1 MTMESFRV
9 LGAGASASTNRTTD
23 STTESQSSSTTI
35 EITSNEAL
43 QLIGAFIEAM
53 TMLGTVSGAFR
64 GFAANPLALT
74 GGAALILPW
83 LSSMISKDGQGQPE
97 LERKPAPAAKT
108 LLENINSAEEIAAK
122 ANSDL
127 EHAKTETRSQ
137 IEAAAAKLGLKVSDD
152 KPEPTVVI
160 ETKSSDH
167 KVLEKALKEAKFELK
182 NNPNDLRLQIKVKVL
197 VNAINSGTSFEKA
210 KQDIYAV
217 SKNLDSI
224 EENIAKINSSTP
236 APLKIARFSRLR
248 SWFRAAPKQTNPHG
262 EELKNNLAQLETRLA
277 SLGVYDLDRVLD
289 QSSILQTARNVV

>member
-1 MTMESFRV
+1 MSLESVGVRSTGN
-9 LGAGASASTNRTTD
+9 GAGRID
-23 STTESQSSSTTI
+23 STLESTKTI

-74 GGAALILPW
+74 GGAALMLPW
-83 LSSMISKDGQGQPE
+83 LSSMISKDGQGQQQ

-127 EHAKTETRSQ
+127 EHAMTETRSQ
-137 IEAAAAKLGLKVSDD
+137 IEAAAAKVGLKVSDE
-152 KPEPTVVI
+152 KQEPEVLI
-160 ETKSSDH
+160 ETKSTDH

-217 SKNLDSI
+217 SKNLDAI
-224 EENIAKINSSTP
+224 EGNIAKINSSAP
-236 APLKIARFSRLR
+236 ASLKIARFSRLR